1 MAISPPPKK
10 KNEFLKTDQT
20 QENNIVEKKIT
31 DFISRGGSTAGNEK
45 NEVDEEKL
53 KGINI
58 KLLPIEIKTI
68 KALREKR
75 PRLSRSGQKRLAI
88 SLHDWI
94 VEAIQEKMEK
104 EKKKYNLIS

>member
-10 KNEFLKTDQT
+10 KDELVKSEPQVQNP
-20 QENNIVEKKIT
+20 IVEKKIT
-31 DFISRGGSTAGNEK
+31 DFISRGGSTATK
-45 NEVDEEKL
+45 AIDSEEKL

-58 KLLPIEIKTI
+58 KLLTEEISTIKT
-68 KALREKR
+68 LREKR

-94 VEAIQEKMEK
+94 VEAIQEKIEK
-104 EKKKYNLIS
+104 EKKKYNIASK